1 MNKIRNIF
9 GEFFMKPGLM
19 ALLAMTVVVG
29 LAFMGCSSDDGSD
42 GSKSVF
48 SVERGPLRISVTE
61 SGTIKAKEQ
70 VIIKNELEG
79 ETTILWLVP
88 EGNSVKKGELL
99 VELDATK
106 LANERIDQQIAY
118 DSAEAASIH
127 ASESFEVA
135 KNQALSD
142 KEKAVL
148 TLDFAQQDLEKY
160 VKGEYPNLLDK
171 AEVEIK
177 QADLEVERAR
187 DKYNA
192 SVKLAEKKYISQN
205 ELKTNRLA
213 FTKAELNLQVAKG
226 DKDLL
231 RDYTY
236 KRQFEELKS
245 NVSQAD
251 MALERTNRKADA
263 DVLQAEAEKK
273 AAGSKFQQEK
283 SKLDKIIDQISK
295 AKIYAPTDGMV
306 IYATST
312 KHSWR
317 GSDEPLE
324 EGRGVREREELIHL
338 PMTDSVKVEV
348 SVHETSI
355 NKIKVGLPVIVQV
368 DSVPDKTFTG
378 TVAKIAIMPNAQ
390 LIWMNPDLKVYTT
403 EIYIDGKTSEL
414 RTGMSCKAEIII
426 EDFEDEVYVPVQ
438 SVVRVGDQPTVYV
451 VKGKKQKPRPVEI
464 GLDNNR
470 MVQILSG
477 LKVGE
482 KVSLTPPLAPSEVKS
497 RGQVKPGGSEA
508 IRPEGQRRPA
518 GVEGQRRPTG
528 PGGQRR
534 PTGAGGQRRPSG
546 SGGRPAGPNRRGNA
560 SSDNRKS

>member
-19 ALLAMTVVVG
+19 ALLATAVVVG
-29 LAFMGCSSDDGSD
+29 LAFMGCSSDDGTD
-42 GSKSVF
+42 GSEPVF

-61 SGTIKAKEQ
+61 SGTVKAKEQ
-70 VIIKNELEG
+70 VIIKNEIEG

-88 EGNSVKKGELL
+88 EGNPVKKGDLL
-99 VELDATK
+99 VELDATE
-106 LANERIDQQIAY
+106 LADERVDQQITY

-127 ASESFEVA
+127 ASESLAVA

-160 VKGEYPNLLDK
+160 VKGEYPNLLNK
-171 AEVEIK
+171 AETEIK
-177 QADLEVERAR
+177 QAVLEEERAK
-187 DKYNA
+187 DKYDA
-192 SVKLAEKKYISQN
+192 SKKLAEKKYISQS

-213 FTKAELNLQVAKG
+213 HEKAELNLEVANG
-226 DKDLL
+226 DLVLL

-263 DVLQAEAEKK
+263 DELQAAAEHK
-273 AAGSKFQQEK
+273 AAVSKFNQER
-283 SKLDKIIDQISK
+283 SKLEKIIDQISK

-368 DSVPDKTFTG
+368 DSLPDRTFTG

-390 LIWMNPDLKVYTT
+390 LVWMNPDLKVYTT

-414 RTGMSCKAEIII
+414 LTGMSCKAEIIVK
-426 EDFEDEVYVPVQ
+426 DFEDEVYVPVQ

-464 GLDNNR
+464 GLDNNK

-497 RGQVKPGGSEA
+497 RGPVKPGGSEA
-508 IRPEGQRRPA
+508 TRPEGQRRPA
-518 GVEGQRRPTG
+518 GAEDQRRPTGAEGQRRPTG
-528 PGGQRR
+528 
-534 PTGAGGQRRPSG
+534 S
-546 SGGRPAGPNRRGNA
+546 GRPEPNRRGNA
-560 SSDNRKS
+560 SPDNRKS